1 MVVGT
6 GVGPLSRVTP
16 EARAAIAGS
25 DVVLH
30 GLDDPVAR
38 SWIADVNPAA
48 RSLLSLYGEGK
59 ARRET
64 YDAIVEAILAPVRAG
79 KRVCAALYGHPG
91 VYARPGHEAVRRA
104 REEGFEARM
113 LPAVSSE
120 DCLFAD
126 LGVDPGDAGWQSHEA
141 THLLLYRRRVDP
153 SVALVLWQVG
163 GLADR
168 SYPPQ
173 ATPERLA
180 VLVDYLSE
188 WYPGT
193 HRAVAYRA
201 SSYPF
206 APARA
211 DELALADLPVSGI
224 SPMATLYVPP
234 AETRA
239 ADSTMLARLGLP
251 PEHGR

>member
-1 MVVGT
+1 
-6 GVGPLSRVTP
+6 VTP
-16 EARAAIAGS
+16 EARAAIAHA

-38 SWIADVNPAA
+38 SWIVDVNPQAQ
-48 RSLLSLYGEGK
+48 SLLSHYAEGRS
-59 ARRET
+59 RRET
-64 YDAIVEAILAPVRAG
+64 YDAMVEAIVAPVRAG
-79 KRVCAALYGHPG
+79 QRVCAALYGHPG

-104 REEGFEARM
+104 RAEGFEARM

-141 THLLLYRRRVDP
+141 THFLLYRRRVDP
-153 SVALVLWQVG
+153 SAALVLWQVG
-163 GLADR
+163 GLGDR
-168 SYPPQ
+168 SYPPR

-180 VLVDYLSE
+180 VLVEYLAE
-188 WYPGT
+188 WYPAA
-193 HRAVAYRA
+193 HRALAYQA
-201 SSYPF
+201 SSHPF
-206 APARA
+206 AAARRE
-211 DELALADLPVSGI
+211 ELALGELPASGI

-239 ADSTMLARLGLP
+239 ADPTMLARLGLA
-251 PEHGR
+251 PEDGR